1 MVNRIFNPLKSN
13 SFFVFGPRGTGKTTW
28 LKKHFSQQKHLWI
41 DLLEV
46 VDEERFAAQPQLLA
60 ALIDK
65 QRPKWV
71 IIDEIQKNPK
81 LLDIVHLEIEKRS
94 ALFVLTG
101 SSARKLKR
109 GAANM
114 LAGRAFLYHMHPLT
128 HIEYSTD
135 FDLKS
140 SLSWGDLPKLLEFTD
155 DREKIAYLKA
165 YTQTYL
171 KEEILLEQIVRK
183 LDPFRR
189 FLAIAAQQNGEI
201 INYTNIAKDVGSDVK
216 TVQSYFQILEDTLVG
231 FLLPAYHKSVRKQ
244 QSQNPKFYFF
254 DTGVMH
260 TLAGTRSLDRNSDLY
275 GVSFEQ
281 FIGMELKSYLS
292 YRRIKDA
299 LTFWRTS
306 HGFEVDYLIGEHT
319 AIEVKATRNV
329 AAKHSK
335 GLKALASE
343 KMVEK
348 MFLITHDPIATKKD
362 GIHAMHWESFLGEL
376 WNGKI
381 I

>member
-1 MVNRIFNPLKSN
+1 MGFM
-13 SFFVFGPRGTGKTTW
+13 
-28 LKKHFSQQKHLWI
+28 
-41 DLLEV
+41 LESWTAS
-46 VDEERFAAQPQLLA
+46 RKRKA
-60 ALIDK
+60 
-65 QRPKWV
+65 
-71 IIDEIQKNPK
+71 IQ
-81 LLDIVHLEIEKRS
+81 
-94 ALFVLTG
+94 T
-101 SSARKLKR
+101 
-109 GAANM
+109 
-114 LAGRAFLYHMHPLT
+114 
-128 HIEYSTD
+128 
-135 FDLKS
+135 
-140 SLSWGDLPKLLEFTD
+140 
-155 DREKIAYLKA
+155 
-165 YTQTYL
+165 
-171 KEEILLEQIVRK
+171 
-183 LDPFRR
+183 
-189 FLAIAAQQNGEI
+189 
-201 INYTNIAKDVGSDVK
+201 
-216 TVQSYFQILEDTLVG
+216 
-231 FLLPAYHKSVRKQ
+231 
-244 QSQNPKFYFF
+244 PKFYFF